1 MTEDNNI
8 SGNEY
13 YNSLK
18 DLPFTR
24 MFDYRR
30 HYRCLMCP
38 SGEKCNFKVT
48 CYYAHDNEKVLV
60 PICREYYNLSK
71 CTDKACKLRHT
82 ENIPFLPEYLI
93 KKLDK
98 ILHEKNRSN
107 SRSRSLSRSR
117 RNRNKSRSR
126 SRSLSRSR
134 RNRNKSRSR
143 SRSKEDSTKRS
154 FDKSECSSL
163 QRSRSRF
170 LSNDDVSTN
179 SNTNSNSNSE
189 EITRIHNYYNN
200 QIHYMRTQFMLELE
214 QLKMLLNEKEKN
226 CQILAKYVQDHILS
240 DPRIKNHLN
249 TILPFIS
256 GIQNIQQQPP
266 QSK

>member
-30 HYRCLMCP
+30 HYRCFMCP

-71 CTDKACKLRHT
+71 CTDKKCKLRHT
-82 ENIPFLPEYLI
+82 ENIPFLPEYLL

-117 RNRNKSRSR
+117 SRSRNRRNKSRSR
-126 SRSLSRSR
+126 SRSRRNKNRSKSRSR
-134 RNRNKSRSR
+134 SKESKRQKSRSR
-143 SRSKEDSTKRS
+143 SRE
-154 FDKSECSSL
+154 
-163 QRSRSRF
+163 
-170 LSNDDVSTN
+170 
-179 SNTNSNSNSE
+179 
-189 EITRIHNYYNN
+189 
-200 QIHYMRTQFMLELE
+200 
-214 QLKMLLNEKEKN
+214 
-226 CQILAKYVQDHILS
+226 
-240 DPRIKNHLN
+240 
-249 TILPFIS
+249 
-256 GIQNIQQQPP
+256 
-266 QSK
+266 